1 MAPATDTTLRF
12 KFNWLDS
19 QGNQQGL
26 VRKKGS
32 FDGKLLVLDD
42 VQVPAAVIANVQRLE
57 GRMIVSA
64 FSNDGNLAHLA
75 FMLPGSAAQ
84 RLKAALDI
92 ARSATWA
99 EWHKESLAKKGRGH
113 TYRDD
118 RCPHC
123 GATVVLSSMPPTPQL
138 YCHFCNTLSTVR
150 PPQDAVPGEE
160 HLRLCDECGMF
171 SQPRKFTIF
180 YFYFLLVVYGW
191 NSRTTWRCPGCM
203 RGDAWKMLFGNLP
216 FVLGVPVALTQ
227 LSRSYAGNVVG
238 GAFTGLDRANL
249 KARGG
254 DLRGA
259 LEGYRRIL
267 EHVPHSA
274 GLKYNLGL
282 ALLKQGDTARA
293 AETFQ
298 LALDDCS
305 NYAPAY
311 HVLSR
316 CYEQLGE
323 TARLAELKAMWDD
336 GSDEPQAEA
345 TGETSPAE
353 SAGAP

>member
-1 MAPATDTTLRF
+1 MHPPADPSLQF
-12 KFNWLDS
+12 KFQWLNADGQP
-19 QGNQQGL
+19 QG
-26 VRKKGS
+26 VFRKKGR
-32 FDGKLLVLDD
+32 FDGEALVLDD
-42 VQVPAAVIANVQRLE
+42 VQVPAAVIANVQQRE

-64 FSNDGNLAHLA
+64 FGGDGNMAHLA
-75 FMLPGSAAQ
+75 FALSAADAQ

-92 ARSATWA
+92 ARSAAWA
-99 EWHKESLAKKGRGH
+99 EWHKQSLETKGRGH

-123 GATVVLSSMPPTPQL
+123 GATILLSSMPRSAQL
-138 YCHFCNTLSTVR
+138 YCHFCNTLSTVH

-160 HLRLCDECGMF
+160 RLRLCDDCGMF

-180 YFYFLLVVYGW
+180 YFYMLIVVYGW
-191 NSRTTWRCPGCM
+191 NSRTTWRCPACM

-238 GAFTGLDRANL
+238 GAFNGLDRANL
-249 KARGG
+249 KARKG

-259 LEGYRRIL
+259 LDGYRRIL
-267 EHVPHSA
+267 ERVPHSA
-274 GLKYNLGL
+274 GVKYNLGL
-282 ALLKQGDTARA
+282 ALAKQGDTARA

-305 NYAPAY
+305 NYVPAY
-311 HVLSR
+311 QMLSR
-316 CYEQLGE
+316 CCEELGD
-323 TARLAELKAMWDD
+323 TARLAELKAMWED
-336 GSDEPQAEA
+336 GGDEAEEEPAEA
-345 TGETSPAE
+345 PATSE
-353 SAGAP
+353 LHE